1 MEFEKG
7 PLKELHTII
16 TYRAVTN
23 YAKDDRSFY
32 SKTSWNS
39 CILQF
44 FCL

>member
-23 YAKDDRSFY
+23 YAKVFTAKQAETAAY
-32 SKTSWNS
+32 
-39 CILQF
+39 CIFLPKF
-44 FCL
+44 